1 MAANVGYSP
10 RVIAC
15 PSCPK
20 CGTRMVL
27 VHIFPDRLGRDQRT
41 YECPRCEHE
50 VTEIFQL
57 EELNSLN
64 RGFPS
69 KHVPVPMSA
78 FDGKA
83 DIDRTCFDVRF

>member
-1 MAANVGYSP
+1 MHPKNLIGRAQPTVAWEEKMGADVGYSP

-20 CGTRMVL
+20 CGTRMLL
-27 VHIFPDRLGRDQRT
+27 VRIFPDSPGHDQRT

-57 EELNSLN
+57 ERRAPET
-64 RGFPS
+64 
-69 KHVPVPMSA
+69 A
-78 FDGKA
+78 
-83 DIDRTCFDVRF
+83 